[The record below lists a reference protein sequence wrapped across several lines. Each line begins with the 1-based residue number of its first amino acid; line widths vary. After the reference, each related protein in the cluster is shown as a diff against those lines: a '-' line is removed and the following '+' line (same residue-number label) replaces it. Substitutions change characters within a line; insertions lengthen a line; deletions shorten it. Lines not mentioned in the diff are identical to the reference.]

1 MKELSKFRK
10 KLGLTQKQLAE
21 RIGISKSYYS
31 KIEGNF
37 KKPGRGFLEKFKNTF
52 PNEDMNIFFKQ

>member
-1 MKELSKFRK
+1 FRK
-10 KLGLTQKQLAE
+10 NLGLTQKQLAE